1 MPENDREETTVKQL
15 AMSNVYQLEA
25 LINVVAQK
33 GLLTSDEV
41 LEELVDSDEVLE
53 ELVDVVER
61 QKKKI
66 N

>member
-15 AMSNVYQLEA
+15 TMSNVYQLEA

-41 LEELVDSDEVLE
+41 LEELVD
-53 ELVDVVER
+53 VVER

>member
-1 MPENDREETTVKQL
+1 MIAMPENDREETTVKQL

-41 LEELVDSDEVLE
+41 LEELVD
-53 ELVDVVER
+53 VVER